1 MSELDNKLQE
11 FYNLLK
17 IKKKKNVF
25 LLAHSM
31 AQDFNEQDKKIFD
44 KGEGKPLNMSFRL
57 PKNVYIVLF
66 NKEYCTASGYRR
78 EDEMVRKHLNEEW
91 WVNDDKK
98 WTATD
103 IPTWAHITDQG
114 LKYHFALLKKYAK
127 LYTPGD
133 EIYNYHFSFRF
144 DIPFWTQWNIS
155 TGKEI
160 DSEFTVKALQE
171 HAKNRTGPF
180 SHFPS
185 PRQARRDMMDYY
197 EEHGERLNPKNF
209 GPQGLDNI
217 PLEDIVAE
225 HGERY
230 NREGKKY
237 IIFINT
243 CDAIGTPT
251 PNSRIDYRMGEQD
264 GYEGLRED
272 TKVWNQKVNLHGSLL
287 TEGRTRFQYAF
298 KQLFNE
304 DVTQFPE
311 INREEYTKLENV
323 GREKNFRGPYNK
335 RKSRKDDYYDYVSGY
350 VINDDGEAI
359 ELCESDCVYPY
370 MNGGWACE
378 YINGILSRCKLTHRK
393 CMSAQTGEMKKCRLL
408 KPEEQIKSKVVGG
421 RRRRRKR
428 RTKRKNKKKRRKRRC
443 TKKKRRRRRR

>member
-1 MSELDNKLQE
+1 MSGLDDKLQE
-11 FYNLLK
+11 FYNLLT
-17 IKKKKNVF
+17 IKKKKKKNIF
-25 LLAHSM
+25 LIAHSM
-31 AQDFNEQDKKIFD
+31 AQDFNDQDKKKFD
-44 KGEGKPLNMSFRL
+44 KGEGNPLKMSFRL
-57 PKNVYIVLF
+57 PENVFIVLF
-66 NKEYCTASGYRR
+66 NKEYCRASGYRR

-91 WVNDDKK
+91 WVSDDKK
-98 WTATD
+98 WNVEE

-114 LKYHFALLKKYAK
+114 RKYHFALLKKYAK

-144 DIPFWTQWNIS
+144 DIPDWTQWNIS

-160 DSEFTVKALQE
+160 DSEFTVKGLQE

-185 PRQARRDMMDYY
+185 PRQARRDMMDYF

-225 HGERY
+225 HGKKHS
-230 NREGKKY
+230 EGKNY

-251 PNSRIDYRMGEQD
+251 PNSHIDYRMGEQD
-264 GYEGLRED
+264 GYEGLQQDKE
-272 TKVWNQKVNLHGSLL
+272 VWNKKVDLHGSLL
-287 TEGRTRFQYAF
+287 TEGRTRFRYAF
-298 KQLFNE
+298 EKYFNQ

-311 INREEYTKLENV
+311 INREVYTNLENV

-335 RKSRKDDYYDYVSGY
+335 RKPHDDDYYDYVSGY

-370 MNGGWACE
+370 MDGVCGN

-393 CMSAQTGEMKKCRLL
+393 CRSAETGEMEKCRLL
-408 KPEEQIKSKVVGG
+408 KPEEQSKSKKVGG
-421 RRRRRKR
+421 KRRRKR
-428 RTKRKNKKKRRKRRC
+428 KTKRKNKKKRRKRRC
-443 TKKKRRRRRR
+443 TKKKRRKRRR